1 MLLCLV
7 VCLTLLASFFLPSHL
22 SLKYVCM
29 CLFVSAILYT
39 CIDFKKNFIWFL
51 LSFAPGITMTAIAQT
66 TLIATTATPPPAPDV
81 APTHARDL
89 TRAPGIEITTGAHD
103 VAVAMAAIIRTT
115 TTAATRTAIGGVV
128 ARGSA
133 TEMTTAFTPGRTTL
147 TIATHAGTET
157 ATTRIITTETS
168 RASVAHGGRERT
180 MTGRRENTDTA
191 RDRALRR
198 RNLATPGDGAETR
211 TRARRGRRTRE
222 TGSTERT
229 GGTTLNCPKT

>member
-1 MLLCLV
+1 MD
-7 VCLTLLASFFLPSHL
+7 FFLIR
-22 SLKYVCM
+22 
-29 CLFVSAILYT
+29 F
-39 CIDFKKNFIWFL
+39 F
-51 LSFAPGITMTAIAQT
+51 LSFAPGITTTAIAQT
-66 TLIATTATPPPAPDV
+66 TLATATPPPVPDV

-89 TRAPGIEITTGAHD
+89 TRAPGIETTTGAHD
-103 VAVAMAAIIRTT
+103 VAVATAAIVRTT
-115 TTAATRTAIGGVV
+115 TTAATRTAIGVVV
-128 ARGSA
+128 ARGSR
-133 TEMTTAFTPGRTTL
+133 TEMTTALTPGQTTL

-157 ATTRIITTETS
+157 AMTRIVTTETS

-180 MTGRRENTDTA
+180 MTSRRESTDTA

-198 RNLATPGDGAETR
+198 RNLATLGDGAETR